1 MSDAAPA
8 CDRTASIARHFV
20 SQPQRKAGLKIL
32 EVLAAWKSILTGSA
46 PMMSIEVTREC
57 PLSCPGCYA
66 YGDMHLGGSVNLR
79 NLSDYRG
86 NDLVDGIVRLVQQH
100 RPLHVS
106 LVGGEPLVRHRELSR
121 VLPILSGMNVHTMVV
136 TSAVIPIPMEW
147 MSIPKVRVTI
157 SVDGLPEHHD
167 VRRKPAT
174 YDRILKNIAGCH
186 VNMHGTITRPM
197 LERSG
202 YIEEYISFWNA
213 RPEIVRIW
221 ISLYTPQKD
230 EHTSEMLKPAER
242 DMVAAELPALRVR
255 YPKLLANRGISNA
268 ICVPPASPKECMFA
282 RMSTNYSA
290 DLATRVEP
298 CIFGGNPD
306 CSQCGCAISS
316 GLHWLKD
323 IRLGSL
329 IKLEKIAKASIVAG
343 SFVGG
348 MRRGYRPHDRWTSQ
362 PAVRLV
368 KIDQLD
374 ARQGNI
380 KVFRERR

>member
-1 MSDAAPA
+1 
-8 CDRTASIARHFV
+8 V
-20 SQPQRKAGLKIL
+20 SQTHRRAGLKIR

-66 YGDMHLGGSVNLR
+66 YNEMHLGGSINLR

-86 NDLVDGIVRLVQQH
+86 DDLVDGIVRVVQQH

-121 VLPILSGMNVHTMVV
+121 VLPILSRMNVHTMVV
-136 TSAVIPIPMEW
+136 TSAVIPIPVEW

-197 LERSG
+197 LERPD
-202 YIEEYISFWNA
+202 YIEEYIAFWNA

-221 ISLYTPQKD
+221 ISLYTPQRD
-230 EHTSEMLKPAER
+230 EDSPEMLTPIER
-242 DMVAAELPALRVR
+242 DRVATELPALRAR
-255 YPKLLANRGISNA
+255 YPKLLANRGISGA
-268 ICVPPASPKECMFA
+268 IRVPPAKPEECTFA
-282 RMSTNYSA
+282 RMSTNYSV

-323 IRLGSL
+323 IRLWNV
-329 IKLEKIAKASIVAG
+329 IKLEKIVEASIMVG

-348 MRRGYRPHDRWTSQ
+348 MRRRYRPHNRWKSQ
-362 PAVRLV
+362 AACLV
-368 KIDQLD
+368 KIEQLD
-374 ARQGNI
+374 PRQRNI
-380 KVFRERR
+380 KVLANDDNKR

>member
-1 MSDAAPA
+1 MPCS
-8 CDRTASIARHFV
+8 RHLSALRLRGIV
-20 SQPQRKAGLKIL
+20 SQTQRRAGLKIP

-66 YGDMHLGGSVNLR
+66 YNEMHLGGSINLR

-86 NDLVDGIVRLVQQH
+86 DELVDGIVRLVQQH

-121 VLPILSGMNVHTMVV
+121 VLPILSRMNVHTMVV

-197 LERSG
+197 LERPD

-230 EHTSEMLKPAER
+230 EDTPEMLTPTER
-242 DMVAAELPALRVR
+242 DRVAAELPALRAR
-255 YPKLLANRGISNA
+255 YPKLLANRGISSA
-268 ICVPPASPKECMFA
+268 IRVPPANPEECTFA
-282 RMSTNYSA
+282 RMSTNFSA

-323 IRLGSL
+323 IRLWSF
-329 IKLEKIAKASIVAG
+329 IRLEKIAEASIMVG
-343 SFVGG
+343 SFVGE
-348 MRRGYRPHDRWTSQ
+348 MRRGYRPHNRWKSQ
-362 PAVRLV
+362 AACLV
-368 KIDQLD
+368 KIEQLD
-374 ARQGNI
+374 PRQDNI
-380 KVFRERR
+380 KGLANDDKKW